1 MKILLDTQCWLW
13 WISAPE
19 KLNRQVSRRIAD
31 KRNTVYLSAAS
42 SWEIAIKY
50 SIGKLPLPEP
60 PMRFIPKRLA
70 RDAIAALPVEVIH
83 TLYVADL
90 PLHHKD
96 PFDRILISQS
106 IQRGIPIVTADR
118 QFERYDVKIIPAGA

>member
-13 WISAPE
+13 WIAAPE
-19 KLNRQVSRRIAD
+19 KLSQSSRRRIAD
-31 KRNTVYLSAAS
+31 KRNSVYLSAAS

-60 PMRFIPKRLA
+60 PMEFIPKRLA
-70 RDAIAALPVEVIH
+70 RDAITALPIEITH

-90 PLHHKD
+90 PPHHKD

-106 IQRGIPIVTADR
+106 IKEDIPIMTVDK
-118 QFERYDVKIIPAGA
+118 QFEPYEASIILVG